1 MPYSDFV
8 TFIMK
13 VRTFFMAEFK
23 KYESG
28 DFAGIHPEALFLG
41 TVLHGIDHEQAFL
54 VDVHEF
60 RPDTEKFAPLADLM
74 IPTHQLADGFHG
86 FPFAYQ
92 FKDAPHPFYQAVYKF
107 AKNIDPDMA
116 DLMDACII
124 R

>member
-13 VRTFFMAEFK
+13 VRAFFMAEFK
-23 KYESG
+23 KYESS
-28 DFAGIHPEALFLG
+28 DFA
-41 TVLHGIDHEQAFL
+41 GIDHEQAFL